1 MFSSE
6 EFEKKK
12 IFFVELIGWKNE
24 VSTRSCVLVDFCQH
38 DCTDLLFPPLTRLLQ
53 SSPRFIYIL
62 INILYHFEWVI
73 TIKVVLFPDP

>member
-6 EFEKKK
+6 EFEK
-12 IFFVELIGWKNE
+12 IFVELIGWKNE
-24 VSTRSCVLVDFCQH
+24 VSTRSCAGGFCQH

-53 SSPRFIYIL
+53 SSPRLYIL